1 MRNWTVILLLTM
13 LPSLSWGQTQ
23 TYYQY
28 KTDEATLVFF
38 DKNLSRYIPHMIRMY
53 QNGKALHKQIWT
65 TDSVYQPEA
74 PLLLLTDWED
84 DGNGGATPLPRSLIQ
99 IGMAPLNMSF
109 YVNPSSERY
118 RQLFKHEYTHI
129 VMTDK
134 YNKRDLNWRRFF
146 GTKVGTDNSQPISA
160 LWSFCPVELFERT
173 TLVCTPLVSR
183 GYRLFHGDLARR
195 WCRACLR
202 RL

>member
-1 MRNWTVILLLTM
+1 MRNWIVVLLFAVI
-13 LPSLSWGQTQ
+13 PSISWGQTQ

-99 IGMAPLNMSF
+99 IGMAPLNM
-109 YVNPSSERY
+109 
-118 RQLFKHEYTHI
+118 
-129 VMTDK
+129 
-134 YNKRDLNWRRFF
+134 
-146 GTKVGTDNSQPISA
+146 A
-160 LWSFCPVELFERT
+160 
-173 TLVCTPLVSR
+173 
-183 GYRLFHGDLARR
+183 
-195 WCRACLR
+195 
-202 RL
+202 